1 MQVAKSKYDQ
11 LKYTCY
17 EISDLTSSL
26 SSNEIIFFETISI
39 NVKFNHPELCFHNLV
54 SWLYILYHEYSAK
67 NIDFIRKKIISY
79 KIPMAENGVLIFRS
93 YRASDFG
100 DTVPLSKEILKGKK
114 VC

>member
-1 MQVAKSKYDQ
+1 MYLNLLIKESY
-11 LKYTCY
+11 LN
-17 EISDLTSSL
+17 IHL
-26 SSNEIIFFETISI
+26 S
-39 NVKFNHPELCFHNLV
+39 
-54 SWLYILYHEYSAK
+54 